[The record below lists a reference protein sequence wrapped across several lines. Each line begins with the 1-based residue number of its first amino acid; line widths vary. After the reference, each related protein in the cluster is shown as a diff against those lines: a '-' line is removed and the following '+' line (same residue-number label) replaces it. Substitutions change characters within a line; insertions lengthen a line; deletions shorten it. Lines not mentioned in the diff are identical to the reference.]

1 MLLRRPS
8 QRLRVATDPI
18 KGSRFIATLERAID
32 EGAAMNMVKGMRSEW
47 PDATHHVFAWR
58 IDGETRRSSDDG
70 EPAGTSGPPILRRL
84 DSAEA
89 SQTVIVVTRFYGG
102 TKLGSG
108 GLVRAYGRA
117 ASAVLAEVQWVEEAQ
132 THRLLLSCGYNLE
145 GPLRGLLSR
154 FKAQITTVR
163 WDTQVHL
170 EIQVPIELEE
180 ALKTEVQELGAGS
193 IQVD

>member
-1 MLLRRPS
+1 ME
-8 QRLRVATDPI
+8 V
-18 KGSRFIATLERAID
+18 
-32 EGAAMNMVKGMRSEW
+32 VKGLRAEW

-58 IDGETRRSSDDG
+58 IDPDSRRSSDDG

-108 GLVRAYGRA
+108 GLVRAYGQA
-117 ASAVLAEVQWVEEAQ
+117 ASAVLEQVEWVEEVQ
-132 THRLLLSCGYNLE
+132 THRVMLSCSYPLE
-145 GPLRGLLSR
+145 GPVRGLLSR
-154 FKAQITTVR
+154 FDAEVNTAQ

-170 EIQVPIELEE
+170 EVLVPIELE
-180 ALKTEVQELGAGS
+180 APLKLELQELGAGS

>member
-1 MLLRRPS
+1 MLLRRPA
-8 QRLRVATDPI
+8 QRLRVALDPI
-18 KGSRFIATLERAID
+18 KGSRFIATLDRAVD
-32 EGAAMNMVKGMRSEW
+32 EAAAMEVVKGLRAEW

-58 IDGETRRSSDDG
+58 IDPDSRRSSDDG

-108 GLVRAYGRA
+108 GLVRAYGQA
-117 ASAVLAEVQWVEEAQ
+117 ASAVLEQVEWVEEVQ
-132 THRLLLSCGYNLE
+132 THRVMLSCSYPLE
-145 GPLRGLLSR
+145 GPVRGLLSR
-154 FKAQITTVR
+154 FDAEVNTAQ

-170 EIQVPIELEE
+170 EVLVPIELE
-180 ALKTEVQELGAGS
+180 APLKLELQELGAGS

>member
-8 QRLRVATDPI
+8 ERLRVALDPI
-18 KGSRFIATLERAID
+18 KGSRFIATLDRAVD
-32 EGAAMNMVKGMRSEW
+32 EDAAMAVVRGLRTEW
-47 PDATHHVFAWR
+47 PDATHHCFAWR

-70 EPAGTSGPPILRRL
+70 EPTGTSGPPILRRL

-108 GLVRAYGRA
+108 GLVRAYGQA
-117 ASAVLAEVQWVEEAQ
+117 AAEALALVEWVEEAVTQ
-132 THRLLLSCGYNLE
+132 ALAISCAYALE
-145 GPLRGLLSR
+145 GPVRGVLAR
-154 FKAQITTVR
+154 FDAEVTSAA

-170 EIQVPIELEE
+170 QLQVPVENVQDLGR
-180 ALKTEVQELGAGS
+180 ALTEVSAGAIS
-193 IQVD
+193 LD

>member
-1 MLLRRPS
+1 
-8 QRLRVATDPI
+8 
-18 KGSRFIATLERAID
+18 
-32 EGAAMNMVKGMRSEW
+32 MNMVKGMRSEW

-70 EPAGTSGPPILRRL
+70 EPSGTSGPPILRRL

-108 GLVRAYGRA
+108 GLVRAYGQA
-117 ASAVLAEVQWVEEAQ
+117 AAAVLAEVQWVEEAQ
-132 THRLLLSCGYNLE
+132 THRLLLSCGYSLE

-170 EIQVPIELEE
+170 EVQVPIELEE
-180 ALKTEVQELGAGS
+180 TLKTEVQELGAGS

>member
-18 KGSRFIATLERAID
+18 KGSRFIATLERAVD
-32 EGAAMNMVKGMRSEW
+32 ESAAMNMVKGMRVEW

-108 GLVRAYGRA
+108 GHVRAYGRA
-117 ASAVLAEVQWVEEAQ
+117 ASAVLAEVQWVEEVQ
-132 THRLLLSCGYNLE
+132 TQRLLLSCGYSLE

-170 EIQVPIELEE
+170 EVQVPIELEE

>member
-8 QRLRVATDPI
+8 QRLRVALDPI
-18 KGSRFIATLERAID
+18 KGSRFIATLDRAVD
-32 EGAAMNMVKGMRSEW
+32 EEAAMAVVRGLRAEW

-58 IDGETRRSSDDG
+58 IDPDSRRASDDG

-108 GLVRAYGRA
+108 GLVRAYGQA
-117 ASAVLAEVQWVEEAQ
+117 ASAVLEEVEWVEEAQ
-132 THRLLLSCGYNLE
+132 TRPLILSCSYSLE
-145 GPLRGLLSR
+145 GPLRGLLAR
-154 FKAQITTVR
+154 FDAEVTTAR
-163 WDTQVHL
+163 WDTEVHM
-170 EIQVPIELEE
+170 EILVPIEQEAPLKLEI
-180 ALKTEVQELGAGS
+180 QELGAGS

>member
-8 QRLRVATDPI
+8 LRLRVATDPI
-18 KGSRFIATLERAID
+18 KGSRFVATLDRAVD
-32 EGAAMNMVKGMRSEW
+32 EAAAMNMVKGMRSEW

-58 IDGETRRSSDDG
+58 IDGEARRSSDDG

-84 DSAEA
+84 DGAEA

-108 GLVRAYGRA
+108 GLVRAYGQA
-117 ASAVLAEVQWVEEAQ
+117 AAAVLAEVQWVEEAQ
-132 THRLLLSCGYNLE
+132 THRLVLSCSYSLH

-154 FKAQITTVR
+154 FEAQVITAS
-163 WDTQVHL
+163 WDTQAHL
-170 EIQVPIELEE
+170 EILVPIELVE
-180 ALKTEVQELGAGS
+180 ALKIEVQELGAGS
-193 IQVD
+193 IQVG